1 MASSGI
7 VILFSDTA
15 IQVIGDREIP
25 VELVLRVV
33 SQLTLVEPDRWD
45 KTKSHAFATVPEFG
59 DKVLHVVYNR
69 DANAIKVI
77 TAFFDRRRFGTL

>member
-1 MASSGI
+1 MASSEI
-7 VILFSDTA
+7 AILFSDHA

-25 VELVLRVV
+25 VELVVRVV
-33 SQLTLVEPDRWD
+33 SQPTLVEPDRWD